1 MNNAA
6 INIQCTSFGVDLC
19 FHFSWVYMPWR
30 GIAGSHGNP
39 VLNLLSSCQT
49 VLQIPPSNMKAPLSP
64 HPHQHLLLSLWL
76 MVVGVKWYLNVVL
89 VCISLIIMMLST
101 FSCVLLYIFLEK
113 CLFRSITCV
122 FIIVLWVFLYIL
134 DTSSFSHIWFL
145 IIFLHSAGYLFT
157 FLIMSF
163 VAQVFSSDVVQFIF
177 FVFVVCNVFDVISKK
192 PFPNLRHDYFYL
204 HFLPRVL

>member
-1 MNNAA
+1 M
-6 INIQCTSFGVDLC
+6 
-19 FHFSWVYMPWR
+19 
-30 GIAGSHGNP
+30 
-39 VLNLLSSCQT
+39 LLSAFNVQVSVWTYVFISLGYIRFWVELLGHMVTLCLT
-49 VLQIPPSNMKAPLSP
+49 FWATARLCSKLPLAMYEGSTFPTSSP
-64 HPHQHLLLSLWL
+64 ALASISLINGSGCE
-76 MVVGVKWYLNVVL
+76 VVSQCVWMY
-89 VCISLIIMMLST
+89 ISLIIMMLST
-101 FSCVLLYIFLEK
+101 FSCVFLYIFLEK

-177 FVFVVCNVFDVISKK
+177 FVFVACDVFDVISKK
-192 PFPNLRHDYFYL
+192 PFPNLRHEYLYL